1 LARNE
6 AIPGIWG
13 ALLRANTCSRIAHS
27 MPISVSNCAQAEQV
41 EVSRERSGR
50 RGASGLSACPRVPSE
65 AAQSGYSPQVYGG
78 LALARLAGEVS
89 SETVASSLTHG
100 RLFRLGD
107 LCPSA
112 PVELTR
118 LVNHPLGAVASCLL
132 SWFPPC
138 QHDSHPSSVI
148 PIKTPVSFLALPFSY
163 ALFRRK
169 GQVYV
174 HLSPRAYWQ
183 PKFQFSS
190 AVSSVGTSIPLNAE
204 KLRGSDNSASH
215 PKSMCQQFML
225 WDIHRRESQLLVC
238 TQLVKQFPVR
248 IYGRFV
254 YSESR

>member
-1 LARNE
+1 VQMKRPRVFSAVSSCSGESCLNALWTRLRF
-6 AIPGIWG
+6 PRSG
-13 ALLRANTCSRIAHS
+13 ALCFERTPVPESGQLENFVHSR
-27 MPISVSNCAQAEQV
+27 PISVSNCAQAEQV

-50 RGASGLSACPRVPSE
+50 RGASGLSACTRVPSE

-118 LVNHPLGAVASCLL
+118 LVNHPLAAVASCLL

-148 PIKTPVSFLALPFSY
+148 PS
-163 ALFRRK
+163 
-169 GQVYV
+169 
-174 HLSPRAYWQ
+174 
-183 PKFQFSS
+183 
-190 AVSSVGTSIPLNAE
+190 
-204 KLRGSDNSASH
+204 
-215 PKSMCQQFML
+215 
-225 WDIHRRESQLLVC
+225 
-238 TQLVKQFPVR
+238 
-248 IYGRFV
+248 
-254 YSESR
+254 